1 MTDYQKYQLQWMIDH
16 DHSLDE
22 LISELVKCEKDRQ
35 PEDNIQNLYESW
47 VHDCGF
53 GSEIWACEE
62 EWEDA
67 EKDFIDDE
75 EDLKRAAIERLEKYK
90 DNGATI
96 KIHFDEDA
104 IEWMQEKFFID
115 DEEDLKNAAI
125 ECIKTYMEM

>member
-16 DHSLDE
+16 NHSLDE
-22 LISELVKCEKDRQ
+22 LVSELVKYEKDRQ
-35 PEDNIQNLYESW
+35 PEDNSQDLYESW

-67 EKDFIDDE
+67 EE
-75 EDLKRAAIERLEKYK
+75 N
-90 DNGATI
+90 NGVTI

-104 IEWMQEKFFID
+104 IEWMREKFFID
-115 DEEDLKNAAI
+115 NEDDLKNAAI
-125 ECIKTYMEM
+125 ECIETYMEM